1 MTARYPCGS
10 SAVAN
15 KACCIDNI
23 TNHEVLIGAAK
34 VVVHILERV
43 HDNGFLYAACV
54 EGNKDGDRKDG
65 EQQAS
70 CLVGRK
76 SSGRDRTPRFV
87 DRVFDDG
94 LWQTLV
100 RQIKYEY
107 IDPDPKYHQW
117 YPLKDS
123 DSIW

>member
-1 MTARYPCGS
+1 MTACYPCRS

-23 TNHEVLIGAAK
+23 TNHEILIGAAK
-34 VVVHILERV
+34 VVVHILQCV
-43 HDNGFLYAACV
+43 HDDGFPHAARV
-54 EGNKDGDRKDG
+54 EGNKDRDRKDG

-76 SSGRDRTPRFV
+76 SSRRDWTPWFV

-94 LWQTLV
+94 LWQTLI
-100 RQIKYEY
+100 RQIKDEY

-117 YPLKDS
+117 YPLEDS
-123 DSIW
+123 GSVW